1 MSTIPTL
8 PGTEPEVDDETRE
21 TLDERLK
28 TIDRDANASEEWTT
42 SLKDQRIRQLNA
54 LAPK

>member
-1 MSTIPTL
+1 MNAPTR
-8 PGTEPEVDDETRE
+8 PDAAIDDETRA

-28 TIDRDANASEEWTT
+28 TIERDGKASEEWTT
-42 SLKDQRIRQLNA
+42 TLKDQRIRQLNS

>member
-8 PGTEPEVDDETRE
+8 PGTEPEVDDETRA

-28 TIDRDANASEEWTT
+28 TIDRDGNAGEEWTT

-54 LAPK
+54 LTPK